1 MKDLLMDLDV
11 LLKEYNTSYYKQIGK
26 PIERSEIMGLLEENG
41 LYLCDEL
48 IELYSWHGWVDRKII
63 YNDKYVEL
71 CSFGCLVDLKSALA
85 WFVEDKETEKYL
97 DGKLPIV
104 ECIDGSYLAVD
115 LKKDSPTKGCIYAC
129 NPSITLTDKMV
140 TTFDSILLF
149 IKSVGECYKQGVYA
163 LDNGY
168 LNIDFDKEYGI
179 FKLFN
184 PNSIYWLDDIE
195 RLMILDEKD

>member
-1 MKDLLMDLDV
+1 MDLDV

-115 LKKDSPTKGCIYAC
+115 LKKDSPTKGSIYAC

-149 IKSVGECYKQGVYA
+149 IQSVVECYKQGVYVS
-163 LDNGY
+163 DKGY
-168 LNIDFDKEYGI
+168 LDVNFDKEYEI
-179 FKLFN
+179 SKRLN
-184 PNSIYWLDDIE
+184 PNSIYWVDDIGE
-195 RLMILDEKD
+195 MLELLDEED